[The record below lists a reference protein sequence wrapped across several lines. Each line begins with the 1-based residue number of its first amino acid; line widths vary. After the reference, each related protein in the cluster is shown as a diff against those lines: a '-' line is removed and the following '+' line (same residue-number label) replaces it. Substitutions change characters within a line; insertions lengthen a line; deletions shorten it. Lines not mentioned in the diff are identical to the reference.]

1 MIPRRARLQSLRGN
15 SHASRSW
22 KGHGFSRGT
31 QVTKKAGFSPQG
43 SVRVLA
49 IDRPDPC
56 RVFLERIKMHHPVEN
71 NGMKLSTVGVAF
83 RLSGDRSLEA
93 ELVIRSQHFLL
104 AALGSGAQIHLLMPL
119 LDAERNALVQLVFRP
134 VLGGGIH
141 HARQPVVIAT
151 LLIEQRRL

>member
-1 MIPRRARLQSLRGN
+1 MILSRARLQSLRGN
-15 SHASRSW
+15 SPGSRSW
-22 KGHGFSRGT
+22 KGHGFSRVT
-31 QVTKKAGFSPQG
+31 QVTKNAGFSPQG

-56 RVFLERIKMHHPVEN
+56 RVFFERIKMHHPVEN

-93 ELVIRSQHFLL
+93 ELGIRSQHFLL
-104 AALGSGAQIHLLMPL
+104 AALWRGAEIHVLMPL
-119 LDAERNALVQLVFRP
+119 RDAERNALVQVVFRE

-141 HARQPVVIAT
+141 H
-151 LLIEQRRL
+151 